1 MNDSPTDSLDEAQA
15 LRLVETAQQMIQIWD
30 RLPVERQAALL
41 QRFGTRENALAAL
54 VATRLV
60 SDKPQ

>member
-1 MNDSPTDSLDEAQA
+1 MNDMHDSLDEAQA
-15 LRLVETAQQMIQIWD
+15 LQLVETAQQMVQIWD
-30 RLPVERQAALL
+30 RLPAERQATLL